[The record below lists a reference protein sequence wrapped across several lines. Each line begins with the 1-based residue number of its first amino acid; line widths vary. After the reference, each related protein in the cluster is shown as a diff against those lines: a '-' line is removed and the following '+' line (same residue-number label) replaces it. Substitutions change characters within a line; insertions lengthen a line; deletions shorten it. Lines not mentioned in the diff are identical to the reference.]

1 MRINDC
7 INITRGAPQLCTMR
21 GVTSNDEMTGE
32 RKTHHLNSFMLLQ
45 QLGRLWK
52 KKKQQQ
58 QQQQDHRNKTT
69 TATTTTAIAT
79 VLKTTTTTK
88 VKE

>member
-1 MRINDC
+1 MQINDC
-7 INITRGAPQLCTMR
+7 INITRGAPQLCTMC
-21 GVTSNDEMTGE
+21 GVNLNYEMTRE
-32 RKTHHLNSFMLLQ
+32 RKTRHLNSFMLLQ

-58 QQQQDHRNKTT
+58 QQDHRNKTT
-69 TATTTTAIAT
+69 TTATAIAT
-79 VLKTTTTTK
+79 ALKTTTTTT

>member
-1 MRINDC
+1 MQINDC
-7 INITRGAPQLCTMR
+7 INITRGAPQLCTMC
-21 GVTSNDEMTGE
+21 GVTSNYEMTRE

-58 QQQQDHRNKTT
+58 QQDHRNKTT
-69 TATTTTAIAT
+69 TTATAIAT
-79 VLKTTTTTK
+79 ALKTTTTTT

>member
-21 GVTSNDEMTGE
+21 GVTSKYEMTRE

-58 QQQQDHRNKTT
+58 QQDHRNKTT
-69 TATTTTAIAT
+69 TTATAIAT
-79 VLKTTTTTK
+79 ALKTTTTTT